1 MSLWRRLRQA
11 LDPEA
16 SPPPPPRLPNDYKA
30 AWNEAALGTAGA
42 RDAVLTGSTAET
54 FESTGK
60 SDADRVRRHL
70 SGSRRDFV
78 LNIGCGLGRVDLY
91 LAPHVR
97 ELWAIDVSGEML
109 ARAKDRLRAWENV
122 RFLEVGN
129 RDFLSAIEDGAMDVV
144 FSYLVLQHLEKEDAV
159 TYMRE
164 AARVLRPGGVFV
176 TQFPNYLSP
185 EYEQVLLAESRVAER
200 SPGRVR
206 PYTEPEVRRTLEVLG
221 YEIVELSLEGGRDGN
236 AEIYVAAQTP
246 RDQSVAAQTPRDQSV
261 AAQTPRA

>member
-11 LDPEA
+11 LDPESA
-16 SPPPPPRLPNDYKA
+16 SPPPTRLPNDYKA
-30 AWNEAALGTAGA
+30 AWNEAALGSAGA

-54 FESTGK
+54 FESTAK

-70 SGSRRDFV
+70 RGRDFV

-91 LAPHVR
+91 LAPHVK

-109 ARAKDRLRAWENV
+109 ARAKERLRAWENV

-129 RDFLSAIEDGAMDVV
+129 RDFLSAVEDGAMDLV

-159 TYMRE
+159 SYLRE
-164 AARVLRPGGVFV
+164 AARVLRPGGVLV

-185 EYEQVLLAESRVAER
+185 EYERVLLQESRVAER

-206 PYTEPEVRRTLEVLG
+206 PYTEAEVRRTLEVLG
-221 YEIVELSLEGGRDGN
+221 YEIVELYIEGGREN
-236 AEIYVAAQTP
+236 TAEIYVTARTKE
-246 RDQSVAAQTPRDQSV
+246 
-261 AAQTPRA
+261 RA

>member
-1 MSLWRRLRQA
+1 MSLWRRLRLA
-11 LDPEA
+11 LDPES
-16 SPPPPPRLPNDYKA
+16 SPPPAPRLPNDYKA
-30 AWNEAALGTAGA
+30 AWNEAALGSAGA

-54 FESTGK
+54 FESTAK
-60 SDADRVRRHL
+60 SDAERIRRHL
-70 SGSRRDFV
+70 RGGDFV

-97 ELWAIDVSGEML
+97 ELWAIDVSGEMI
-109 ARAKDRLRAWENV
+109 ARAKERLRAWENV

-129 RDFLSAIEDGAMDVV
+129 RDFLSAIADGSMDLV

-159 TYMRE
+159 TYMRD

-185 EYEQVLLAESRVAER
+185 EYERVLLQESRVAER

-206 PYTEPEVRRTLEVLG
+206 PYTEAEVRRTLEVLG
-221 YEIVELSLEGGRDGN
+221 FEIVELSIEGGREN
-236 AEIYVAAQTP
+236 TAEIYVTART
-246 RDQSVAAQTPRDQSV
+246 RERV
-261 AAQTPRA
+261 

>member
-30 AWNEAALGTAGA
+30 AWNEAALGNAGA

-54 FESTGK
+54 FESTAK
-60 SDADRVRRHL
+60 SDAERVRKRL
-70 SGSRRDFV
+70 RGGDFV
-78 LNIGCGLGRVDLY
+78 LNIGCGVGRVDLY

-109 ARAKDRLRAWENV
+109 ARARERLRAWENV

-129 RDFLSAIEDGAMDVV
+129 RDFLAAFEDGTMDVV

-159 TYMRE
+159 TYLRE
-164 AARVLRPGGVFV
+164 AARVLKPGGFLV

-185 EYEQVLLAESRVAER
+185 EYERILVDESRVAER

-206 PYTEPEVRRTLEVLG
+206 PYTEAEVRRTLSVLG
-221 YEIVELSLEGGRDGN
+221 FEIVELSFEWGRDDN

-246 RDQSVAAQTPRDQSV
+246 RA
-261 AAQTPRA
+261 

>member
-1 MSLWRRLRQA
+1 LRVWQRLKQA

-16 SPPPPPRLPNDYKA
+16 AATPAPRPPHDYKA
-30 AWNEAALGTAGA
+30 AWNEAALSRAGA

-54 FESTGK
+54 FESTAR
-60 SDADRVRRHL
+60 SDAERIRKHL
-70 SGSRRDFV
+70 RGGEFV

-109 ARAKDRLRAWENV
+109 ARAKERLRASENV

-129 RDFLSAIEDGAMDVV
+129 RDFLAAFEDETMDLV

-159 TYMRE
+159 TYLRE
-164 AARVLRPGGVFV
+164 AARVLKPGGVLV

-185 EYEQVLLAESRVAER
+185 EYERVLLLESGVADR

-206 PYTEPEVRRTLEVLG
+206 PYTEAEVRRTLAVIG
-221 YEIVELSLEGGRDGN
+221 FEIVELSIEGGREN
-236 AEIYVAAQTP
+236 SAEIYVTGRKPSSA
-246 RDQSVAAQTPRDQSV
+246 
-261 AAQTPRA
+261 

>member
-1 MSLWRRLRQA
+1 LRVWQRLKQA

-16 SPPPPPRLPNDYKA
+16 AATPAPRPPHDYKA
-30 AWNEAALGTAGA
+30 AWNEAALSRAGA

-54 FESTGK
+54 FESTAR
-60 SDADRVRRHL
+60 SDAERIRKHL
-70 SGSRRDFV
+70 RG
-78 LNIGCGLGRVDLY
+78 GEVDLY

-109 ARAKDRLRAWENV
+109 ARAKERLRASENV

-129 RDFLSAIEDGAMDVV
+129 RDFLAAFEDETMDLV

-159 TYMRE
+159 TYLRE
-164 AARVLRPGGVFV
+164 AARVLKPGGVLV

-185 EYEQVLLAESRVAER
+185 EYERVLLLESGVADR

-206 PYTEPEVRRTLEVLG
+206 PYTEAEVRRTLAVIG
-221 YEIVELSLEGGRDGN
+221 FEIVELSIEGGREN
-236 AEIYVAAQTP
+236 SAEIYVTGRKPSSA
-246 RDQSVAAQTPRDQSV
+246 
-261 AAQTPRA
+261 

>member
-1 MSLWRRLRQA
+1 MSVWHRLKQA
-11 LDPEA
+11 LDPA
-16 SPPPPPRLPNDYKA
+16 AAPPSPPRLPNDYKA
-30 AWNEAALGTAGA
+30 SWNEAALGRAGA

-54 FESTGK
+54 FESTAK

-70 SGSRRDFV
+70 RGRDLV

-97 ELWAIDVSGEML
+97 EIWAIDVSGEML
-109 ARAKDRLRAWENV
+109 ARAKERLNAHANV
-122 RFLEVGN
+122 RLLEVGN
-129 RDFLSAIEDGAMDVV
+129 RDFLAAFEDGAMDLV

-159 TYMRE
+159 TYLRE
-164 AARVLRPGGVFV
+164 AARVLKPGGVLV

-185 EYEQVLLAESRVAER
+185 EYERVLLVESQVADR

-206 PYTEPEVRRTLEVLG
+206 PYPEAEVRRTLEVLG

-236 AEIYVAAQTP
+236 AEIYV
-246 RDQSVAAQTPRDQSV
+246 VARTHARV
-261 AAQTPRA
+261 